1 MNYTHK
7 KTNKST
13 NMKARVLPPGSLGSY
28 LRRPTPIAS
37 GDGRERSYFGKASSC
52 LCAPAWIAESQGAA
66 GKRGA
71 ATLQPTTA
79 GSNSPSSFRWLGW
92 KSFDVIWCNGGRDHW
107 HLQKR
112 INNSY
117 YQSASIYLLL
127 FLLKYIVFSLTFHC
141 AEFVYPVL
149 NPNAIPY
156 FNIYK
161 SASTI

>member
-28 LRRPTPIAS
+28 LRRPTPMAS
-37 GDGRERSYFGKASSC
+37 GDGRERSYSGKAWSC
-52 LCAPAWIAESQGAA
+52 LCAPAWIAEVPQGKEALRRCNRPSRALTRPPPLGDWA
-66 GKRGA
+66 GRA
-71 ATLQPTTA
+71 ST
-79 GSNSPSSFRWLGW
+79 W
-92 KSFDVIWCNGGRDHW
+92 FDVIAGGIIG

-127 FLLKYIVFSLTFHC
+127 FLLKYVVFSLTFHC

-149 NPNAIPY
+149 NPDAIP
-156 FNIYK
+156 FI
-161 SASTI
+161 SLQA